1 MHLPLDS
8 CSEKGILVAR
18 SKTPTAASNTKH
30 GNPQHKTKYGNCT
43 ATMEGLTGFDSSLQE
58 IILKVNLES
67 NLTRLNREYDMHLQ
81 KNATR
86 AWMAP
91 PLDERGVLQ
100 RGILLSIYYPIK

>member
-1 MHLPLDS
+1 MYIFASLTF
-8 CSEKGILVAR
+8 CSEKGILLAR
-18 SKTPTAASNTKH
+18 SKTPTAASDTKH
-30 GNPQHKTKYGNCT
+30 DHPQHKTTHGNCT

-58 IILKVNLES
+58 MILKVNLES

-100 RGILLSIYYPIK
+100 RGTL